1 MILKSDG
8 FRLVAPGRIAPF
20 MSVCCNWLLRC
31 CGSLCGQDA
40 VDAIRVST
48 WYAAFCALGREQDT
62 TCLATQIIRHFSGDA
77 QRCSTQERVP
87 TTPQRGGSLLRT
99 YGRDLTQEAR
109 EGRLD
114 PLIGRSD
121 VLARTL
127 QVLLRR
133 TKNNPL
139 LVGDPGV
146 GKTAVVEGLAQLLIG
161 PDAPPAYAHTC
172 FVAVVVVVV
181 VRG

>member
-1 MILKSDG
+1 MLG
-8 FRLVAPGRIAPF
+8 T
-20 MSVCCNWLLRC
+20 
-31 CGSLCGQDA
+31 
-40 VDAIRVST
+40 ST
-48 WYAAFCALGREQDT
+48 RWYAAST
-62 TCLATQIIRHFSGDA
+62 STHSIRNAHDVLDNRFRKQANRHLSGEA
-77 QRCSTQERVP
+77 QRCSTSDAQQP
-87 TTPQRGGSLLRT
+87 TPQPRGGSLLRT

-114 PLIGRSD
+114 PLVGRSD

-146 GKTAVVEGLAQLLIG
+146 GKTAVVEGLAQLLISA
-161 PDAPPAYAHTC
+161 DAPPAY
-172 FVAVVVVVV
+172 VVQKLIRMVFCILHQDGGSA
-181 VRG
+181 RPWSTLLI